1 MKFLIFFFSIILYC
15 QSLSNENL
23 ILYEKIKKE
32 KNKAN
37 LNEKRYIYFN
47 EENDNFFPNII
58 RNQKYSILSLIPLV
72 LFNQFSLFSNQFYLL
87 MAVSQFFD
95 ALKVGFLFSYVAPLV
110 FVLLI
115 TLIKEAYDDYKRYL
129 RDKEA
134 NNQKYL

>member
-1 MKFLIFFFSIILYC
+1 M
-15 QSLSNENL
+15 
-23 ILYEKIKKE
+23 
-32 KNKAN
+32 
-37 LNEKRYIYFN
+37 
-47 EENDNFFPNII
+47 
-58 RNQKYSILSLIPLV
+58 V

-110 FVLLI
+110 FVLMI
-115 TLIKEAYDDYKRYL
+115 TILKEGFDDYYRYL